1 MIRDVAT
8 PLLSVAAPGGLPI
21 TPCIEVRSQSGE
33 SDCSGIATREYRAF
47 RNAAIPFSGGG
58 SSEQE
63 SDGRSRPYRC
73 HHPRKR
79 MIEYSTE
86 RSFKPRGRGV
96 LDTRLRGYDSRLL
109 IALTQAR
116 FYSDSGS
123 VAASSHTLM
132 ASTTTGR
139 TRWRA
144 PP

>member
-79 MIEYSTE
+79 MIQYSTE

-96 LDTRLRGYDSRLL
+96 LDTHLRGYDSRLL
-109 IALTQAR
+109 IAEHDSYTLVAQLQALLQR
-116 FYSDSGS
+116 QRLRRS
-123 VAASSHTLM
+123 VEPHLD
-132 ASTTTGR
+132 GLG
-139 TRWRA
+139 
-144 PP
+144 